1 MYQIV
6 KNNKICNLRSHAA
19 QTPGAADQLVVEL
32 QQEIG
37 TTGHYERSTDM
48 LVLVEVTNVNTTG
61 TLTIV
66 GQDAVPG
73 SSSYDADFASIPVI
87 NAAGLYYFVVQ
98 GIRGR
103 FKLNATVASAN
114 VEWNAKGIT
123 FDAQKRPVVQTDGTS
138 KTVTY
143 GTGR

>member
-1 MYQIV
+1 MYDV
-6 KNNKICNLRSHAA
+6 TKNNKICNLRTHAT
-19 QTPGAADQLVVEL
+19 QTQGAADQLVVEL
-32 QQEIG
+32 QEEISTKG
-37 TTGHYERSTDM
+37 LYERSTDM
-48 LVLVEVTNVNTTG
+48 LVLIEVTTVNSTG

-66 GQDAVPG
+66 GKDAVPG

-87 NAAGLYYFVVQ
+87 SAAGLYYFVVQ

-103 FKLNATVASAN
+103 FKLGATVANAS
-114 VEWNAKGIT
+114 VDWSAKGIT
-123 FDAQKRPVVQTDGTS
+123 FDAQRRPVVQTDATA